1 MEERRRRYFGYEDE
15 SSAPLTADNL
25 AQYREGAQQVPQPT
39 NRLDIPEETCPAH
52 PPASTE
58 QILVPIKVVAAPTP
72 RDGQFRANDLRLANI
87 LMEQP
92 RDPIIDDYIA
102 RYVFTTLENQDDGYT
117 RLIAARLFI
126 RSNSVNLRSPLLQ
139 VEWDQVIVNTVLKL
153 NLFQLGISRDE
164 EWRSDLEPV
173 HAAPPSPLIQNQQ
186 TIQQTS
192 NQTGNSTSPDRAG
205 GPSTTGFE
213 LERSCPCICVGL
225 TESELTQGLEHR
237 RSSGDSYSMLS
248 ELQESST
255 LITDPHATPVHVNF
269 PFLIIETTSHI
280 DGSLYQAQNKAALC
294 GSRAIRILEALSEY
308 HEDHSSFRIFP
319 APDELPFNLAF
330 SITVK
335 GPIWEVW
342 LHHRRAGDTASEPY
356 AMVFLAAGN
365 TDRARECLSLVRI
378 ISDIMRWGSGVFAAK
393 IKNLLREIDLA

>member
-15 SSAPLTADNL
+15 SSSPLTADNL

-72 RDGQFRANDLRLANI
+72 KDGQFRANDLRLANI

-92 RDPIIDDYIA
+92 RDPIIDNYIA
-102 RYVFTTLENQDDGYT
+102 RYVFTTLENQDDAYT

-126 RSNSVNLRSPLLQ
+126 RSNSVNLRPPLLQ
-139 VEWDQVIVNTVLKL
+139 VEWDQH
-153 NLFQLGISRDE
+153 E

-173 HAAPPSPLIQNQQ
+173 HAAPPSPLLQYQQ
-186 TIQQTS
+186 TIQQTY

-237 RSSGDSYSMLS
+237 RSSSDSYSMLS
-248 ELQESST
+248 ELQESSA
-255 LITDPHATPVHVNF
+255 LITDPHATPMHVNF

-308 HEDHSSFRIFP
+308 HEEHSSFRIFP

-365 TDRARECLSLVRI
+365 TGRARECLSLVRI

-393 IKNLLREIDLA
+393 IKSLLREIDLAGRQIHLTSCL

>member
-15 SSAPLTADNL
+15 SSSPLTDDNL
-25 AQYREGAQQVPQPT
+25 SQYREGAQQVPQPT

-87 LMEQP
+87 LMGQP

-102 RYVFTTLENQDDGYT
+102 RYN
-117 RLIAARLFI
+117 
-126 RSNSVNLRSPLLQ
+126 
-139 VEWDQVIVNTVLKL
+139 
-153 NLFQLGISRDE
+153 E

-237 RSSGDSYSMLS
+237 RSSSDSYSMLS
-248 ELQESST
+248 ELQESSA
-255 LITDPHATPVHVNF
+255 LITDPHATPMHVNI

-342 LHHRRAGDTASEPY
+342 LHHRRAGATASEPY

-365 TDRARECLSLVRI
+365 TGRARECLSLVRI